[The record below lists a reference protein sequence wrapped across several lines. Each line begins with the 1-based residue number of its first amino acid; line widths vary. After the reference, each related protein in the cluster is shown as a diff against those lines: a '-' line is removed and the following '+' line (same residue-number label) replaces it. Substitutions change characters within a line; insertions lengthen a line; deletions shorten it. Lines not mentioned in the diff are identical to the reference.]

1 MKVLTILLGIVSFAL
16 YSASAVSQDGLV
28 SVKSA
33 HDVSTTADRLES
45 VLAEKGMKVFA
56 RIDHAA
62 GAVSIGDALAPME
75 LVIFGNPKVGTGLMK
90 CAGSMGIDLP
100 MKALIWQDGDGA
112 TWFGYNDM
120 SYLAARHG
128 MADCDP
134 LVEKV
139 SGALAAFAKAS
150 TSP

>member
-1 MKVLTILLGIVSFAL
+1 MKILTVLLGIYAL
-16 YSASAVSQDGLV
+16 ILSASIANAQDGLV

-33 HDVSTTADRLES
+33 HGVADTADKLEA

-62 GAVSIGDALAPME
+62 GAESIGESLNPMQ

-90 CAGSMGIDLP
+90 CAGSTGIDLP
-100 MKALIWQDGDGA
+100 MKALIWQDGEGA

-120 SYLAARHG
+120 NYLASRHG
-128 MADCDP
+128 MSDCAP
-134 LVEKV
+134 LLEKV
-139 SGALAAFAKAS
+139 SGALAAFAKAA

>member
-1 MKVLTILLGIVSFAL
+1 MKFQSVLLGIALALSVSSMAH
-16 YSASAVSQDGLV
+16 AQDGIV

-33 HDVSTTADRLES
+33 HDVAATADKLEAA
-45 VLAEKGMKVFA
+45 LAEKGMKVFA

-62 GAVSIGDALAPME
+62 GAESIGETLPPME

-90 CAGSMGIDLP
+90 CAGSAGIDLP
-100 MKALIWQDGDGA
+100 MKALIWQDAEGA

-120 SYLAARHG
+120 SYLSTRHG
-128 MADCDP
+128 MSDCAP

-139 SGALAAFAKAS
+139 NGALAAFASAA
-150 TSP
+150 TAP